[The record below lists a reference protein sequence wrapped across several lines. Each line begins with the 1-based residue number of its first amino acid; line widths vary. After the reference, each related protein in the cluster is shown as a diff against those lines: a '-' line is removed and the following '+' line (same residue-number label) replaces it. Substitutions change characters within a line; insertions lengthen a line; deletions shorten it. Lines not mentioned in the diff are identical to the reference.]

1 MGMRIVLDTN
11 TALSGLLWSG
21 APSRLIDRALDNTI
35 TLISSV
41 ALLAELDGVIRRPKF
56 ASQLATRGLEAETF
70 ITGYAAL
77 VTLVLPAKI
86 EPVILR
92 DPDDDLV
99 LATALSGEARLIIS
113 GDKDL
118 LDLGTWQGINIATA
132 TNALALIEGS

>member
-1 MGMRIVLDTN
+1 
-11 TALSGLLWSG
+11 
-21 APSRLIDRALDNTI
+21 
-35 TLISSV
+35 
-41 ALLAELDGVIRRPKF
+41 
-56 ASQLATRGLEAETF
+56 
-70 ITGYAAL
+70 

-118 LDLGTWQGINIATA
+118 LDLGTWQGINIVTA